1 MRRVYVAGPYS
12 SGDTATNVQNAI
24 EAGDQLL
31 KAGIAPYIPHLNHY
45 WHELY
50 PHDWG
55 EWLALDKEWLLL
67 CDAVVRLFGESK
79 GADRECEWAREAGIP
94 IYGSVAECVAGS
106 YR

>member
-1 MRRVYVAGPYS
+1 MRRVYVAGPYTKR
-12 SGDTATNVQNAI
+12 DTDANVRAAI
-24 EAGDQLL
+24 EAGNDLL
-31 KAGIAPYIPHLNHY
+31 GHGFAPYIPHLTHF

-50 PHDWG
+50 PHEHE
-55 EWLALDKEWLLL
+55 EWLALDREWLLL

-79 GADRECEWAREAGIP
+79 GADLECEWAREAGIP